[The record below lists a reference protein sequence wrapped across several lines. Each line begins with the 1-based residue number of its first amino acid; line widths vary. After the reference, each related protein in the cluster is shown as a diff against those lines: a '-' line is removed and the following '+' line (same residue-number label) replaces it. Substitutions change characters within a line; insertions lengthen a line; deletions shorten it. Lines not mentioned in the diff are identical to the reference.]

1 MYYIV
6 DKYNSK
12 LSFDKKDNLIK
23 KYNLKYIDQFKKYII
38 QNIEIVSNKNSIQ
51 FYKLKDKQIINNLEV
66 YKINKFIPFS
76 FFKIDKNEYY
86 KLYTNTINDVKILM
100 KIYDNY
106 INIEYLTEELNNL
119 ELINK

>member
-66 YKINKFIPFS
+66 YKISKSIPFS
-76 FFKIDKNEYY
+76 FFEIDQEEYY

>member
-23 KYNLKYIDQFKKYII
+23 KYNLKYIDQFKKYTI
-38 QNIEIVSNKNSIQ
+38 QNIEIVSNMNSIQ

-66 YKINKFIPFS
+66 YKINKSIPFS

>member
-1 MYYIV
+1 MYYII
-6 DKYNSK
+6 DKYSTNIS
-12 LSFDKKDNLIK
+12 LDKFNDSIE
-23 KYNLKYIDQFKKYII
+23 KYNLKYVEQFKKYTI
-38 QNIEIVSNKNSIQ
+38 QNIEIVSNMNSIQ

-66 YKINKFIPFS
+66 YKISKSIPFS
-76 FFKIDKNEYY
+76 FFEIDQEEYY
-86 KLYTNTINDVKILM
+86 KLYTNTINDVEILM

>member
-38 QNIEIVSNKNSIQ
+38 QNIEIVSNKNSTG
-51 FYKLKDKQIINNLEV
+51 FEV
-66 YKINKFIPFS
+66 FDMHFQPLLLF
-76 FFKIDKNEYY
+76 
-86 KLYTNTINDVKILM
+86 LLVL
-100 KIYDNY
+100 
-106 INIEYLTEELNNL
+106 
-119 ELINK
+119 

>member
-23 KYNLKYIDQFKKYII
+23 KYNLKYIDQFKKYTI
-38 QNIEIVSNKNSIQ
+38 QNIEIVSNMNSIQ

-66 YKINKFIPFS
+66 YKINKSIPFS

-86 KLYTNTINDVKILM
+86 KLYTNTINDVEILM
-100 KIYDNY
+100 KI
-106 INIEYLTEELNNL
+106 
-119 ELINK
+119 

>member
-51 FYKLKDKQIINNLEV
+51 FYKLKDKQIINNLEG

>member
-23 KYNLKYIDQFKKYII
+23 KYNLKYIDQFKKYTI
-38 QNIEIVSNKNSIQ
+38 QNIEIVSNMNSIQ

-66 YKINKFIPFS
+66 YKISKSIPFS
-76 FFKIDKNEYY
+76 FFEIDQKECY
-86 KLYTNTINDVKILM
+86 KLYTNTINDVEILM